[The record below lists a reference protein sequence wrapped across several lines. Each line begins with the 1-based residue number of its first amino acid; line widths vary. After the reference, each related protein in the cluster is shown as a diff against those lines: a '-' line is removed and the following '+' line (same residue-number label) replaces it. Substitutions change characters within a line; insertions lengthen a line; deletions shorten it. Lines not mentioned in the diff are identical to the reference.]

1 MEILCVP
8 DSTSERH
15 RSSTTEEHGTRKDS
29 EDNSAG
35 LQTYEK
41 QGSLITFAW
50 SKQPYEDEAN
60 ETEETVIVIEQSRDR
75 ESGVETLQQKD
86 KSEEVCDERF
96 NVGPERC
103 VPTGPL
109 EAHEQVLFHFIEL
122 YSIMKPNTTQL
133 VFSPPIY
140 QHLTSQVLKERAME
154 PISAMVREKTIQN
167 LVDLQRKVEQ
177 KQQREKERQLLRVR
191 EACGGILTVFTGL

>member
-15 RSSTTEEHGTRKDS
+15 RSSTIEEHGTRKDS

-50 SKQPYEDEAN
+50 SKLPYEDEAN
-60 ETEETVIVIEQSRDR
+60 ETEETVVVIEQSRDR

-109 EAHEQVLFHFIEL
+109 EADEQVLFHFIEH
-122 YSIMKPNTTQL
+122 YSIMKPNTLNT
-133 VFSPPIY
+133 IY

-191 EACGGILTVFTGL
+191 ETCGGILTVFTGR